1 MSKDKRII
9 RRPWASRRKGGWI
22 IQPDDLLAALKEGD
36 IAEMGKIH
44 VGARQLGKLIA
55 LLRFPDQELH
65 VSTNGH
71 LEMRNIERYIARKPT
86 SVRTEFRKAR
96 LEHSFRVD
104 DGAWLPKTNKP
115 MTTVVIKPRKF
126 A

>member
-1 MSKDKRII
+1 MKKDKRIV
-9 RRPWASRRKGGWI
+9 RRPWGRMKSGGWI
-22 IQPDDLLAALKEGD
+22 IQPDELLQALKDGE

-55 LLRFPDQELH
+55 LLRFPDQELY

-104 DGAWLPKTNKP
+104 DGAWLPKMSRP

-126 A
+126 